1 MLHHVTAVRESIYTK
16 LSGLTWN
23 PAAACA
29 DSLSSQLPLDPFP
42 HLGHMAEYPKPG
54 SYGDIPNPYSESEP
68 DVLSG
73 DGSGMLSWDD
83 NTLDPCNFGPNAYG
97 MDDWTGDRFDWTT
110 GTVFKSGFG
119 DTQSSTEHT
128 VDPSSRQATLN
139 NPLSIS
145 TNCVDPAT
153 STASV
158 SPSNVCDQSEQATKT
173 DYESDASNREG
184 AGILPWIRMDRY
196 SQNRLEKSYSGT
208 PESVNRDVV
217 DSKLRREIWQSLQG
231 KSTEAVKLNGQRVF
245 FKVCHAGMARGKCE
259 AILVVL
265 SMDAKVDWS
274 KYACYKCENRKA
286 SRRVRSNKPKNKA
299 DTIDPGGRKVPGG
312 QASQKA
318 AGERTRGGNVMTWDF
333 GYTSRSKAISDVIKA
348 QKLLAAE

>member
-1 MLHHVTAVRESIYTK
+1 
-16 LSGLTWN
+16 
-23 PAAACA
+23 
-29 DSLSSQLPLDPFP
+29 
-42 HLGHMAEYPKPG
+42 
-54 SYGDIPNPYSESEP
+54 
-68 DVLSG
+68 
-73 DGSGMLSWDD
+73 
-83 NTLDPCNFGPNAYG
+83 

-128 VDPSSRQATLN
+128 VDPSSWQATLN

-245 FKVCHAGMARGKCE
+245 FKVCNAGMARGKCE
-259 AILVVL
+259 AILVVP